1 MNRRVITRSFLNS
14 TVTYDNMTAT
24 ATVTVPPLDT
34 YYDRLIKY
42 IPADVV
48 VGWITV
54 KGIISSAS
62 NAPADKVYWI
72 CFIAGVIF
80 TILWTYKI
88 TYVKGSKP
96 AYIQIIIATIAFFI
110 WVLAT
115 GEPFNI
121 EPYIG
126 SLILV
131 GYTIGAGLIIPGE

>member
-1 MNRRVITRSFLNS
+1 MNRRVITPGYFNS
-14 TVTYDNMTAT
+14 TAAGSNMTAT
-24 ATVTVPPLDT
+24 GTVQVPPLDT

-48 VGWITV
+48 AGWITV

-62 NAPADKVYWI
+62 DANTDKVYWI

-80 TILWTYKI
+80 TILWTYKL

-96 AYIQIIIATIAFFI
+96 AYTQIIIATIAFLI

-115 GEPFNI
+115 GKPFDI

-126 SLILV
+126 SLILI

>member
-1 MNRRVITRSFLNS
+1 MNRRVISRSFLNS
-14 TVTYDNMTAT
+14 TPAYSNLLVSGS
-24 ATVTVPPLDT
+24 VTVPPVDS

-48 VGWITV
+48 AGWITV

-62 NAPADKVYWI
+62 AAPAETVTWI
-72 CFIAGVIF
+72 CFAVGVIF
-80 TILWTYKI
+80 TVLWTYKI

-96 AYIQIIIATIAFFI
+96 AYLQILIATIAFI
-110 WVLAT
+110 VWVLAT

-126 SLILV
+126 SLVLV
-131 GYTIGAGLIIPGE
+131 GYTIGVGLIIPE

>member
-1 MNRRVITRSFLNS
+1 MNRRVITPGFLNRK
-14 TVTYDNMTAT
+14 VTDGNMTAT
-24 ATVTVPPLDT
+24 GTGSMQLPDT

-48 VGWITV
+48 AGWIAV

-62 NAPADKVYWI
+62 DANTDKVYWI
-72 CFIAGVIF
+72 CFIVGVIF
-80 TILWTYKI
+80 TILWTFKL

-96 AYIQIIIATIAFFI
+96 AYTQIIIATTAFFI

-115 GEPFNI
+115 GKPFDI

-126 SLILV
+126 SLILI

>member
-1 MNRRVITRSFLNS
+1 MNRRVITRSLLNS
-14 TVTYDNMTAT
+14 TVTDGKMTAT
-24 ATVTVPPLDT
+24 GTVTVPPLDT
-34 YYDRLIKY
+34 YYDRLLKY

-48 VGWITV
+48 AGWITV

-62 NAPADKVYWI
+62 NANTDKVYWI

-96 AYIQIIIATIAFFI
+96 AWTQIIIATIAYFI
-110 WVLAT
+110 WVIAT
-115 GEPFNI
+115 GKPFDI

-126 SLILV
+126 SLILI
-131 GYTIGAGLIIPGE
+131 GYTIGAGLIEPK